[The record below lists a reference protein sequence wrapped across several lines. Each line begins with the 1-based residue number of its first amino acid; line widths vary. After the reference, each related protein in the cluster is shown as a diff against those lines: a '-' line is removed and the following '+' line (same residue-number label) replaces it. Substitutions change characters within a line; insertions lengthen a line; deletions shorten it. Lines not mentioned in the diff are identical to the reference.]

1 MVVPYAYNRLSIGG
15 GTDTFKLFEAD
26 ITVAPFA
33 ISYEGGID
41 ATYMLRSQRLQDF
54 LTLDAFFNLVAD
66 DTKITPT
73 ITTNIG
79 YKNYFT
85 RLGNIPLFAKGELT
99 LNLSN
104 TEFPYS
110 GGGMRF
116 SITGI
121 PNVGFGVGR
130 MYDITHVIFAKLYLE
145 ALGIEVKTSTVK
157 AAMEV
162 TGKGLEFANKLR
174 ANNGLNHIAYYT
186 ELMKALSME
195 GRFLEYDAVEL
206 SQLFQFEQDKFD
218 FSRMFGLTH
227 GWEIEVSAEPNVM
240 YAQITTPTPV
250 FTFDSLN
257 IELDGEYATL
267 MFNQTLYGK
276 LGTNHVVQYIPGG
289 SPEWLYLAGAQG
301 EVRYFPHKSR
311 WWVGT
316 SGEVTYNSETTQ
328 FNIVFDANVHY
339 LITPNFEVYLGG
351 NNYMTTTPFS
361 DYHVYVGADLR
372 LL

>member
-1 MVVPYAYNRLSIGG
+1 
-15 GTDTFKLFEAD
+15 
-26 ITVAPFA
+26 
-33 ISYEGGID
+33 
-41 ATYMLRSQRLQDF
+41 
-54 LTLDAFFNLVAD
+54 
-66 DTKITPT
+66 
-73 ITTNIG
+73 
-79 YKNYFT
+79 
-85 RLGNIPLFAKGELT
+85 
-99 LNLSN
+99 
-104 TEFPYS
+104 
-110 GGGMRF
+110 MRF

-174 ANNGLNHIAYYT
+174 SKNGLNHIAYYS
-186 ELMKALSME
+186 ELMKALGME

-276 LGTNHVVQYIPGG
+276 LGTNHVVRYVPGDTTEWQYTGKVM
-289 SPEWLYLAGAQG
+289 G
-301 EVRYFPHKSR
+301 EIRYFPPKSR

-316 SGEVTYNSETTQ
+316 SGEVAYNSETTQ
-328 FNIVFDANVHY
+328 FNILFDANVHY